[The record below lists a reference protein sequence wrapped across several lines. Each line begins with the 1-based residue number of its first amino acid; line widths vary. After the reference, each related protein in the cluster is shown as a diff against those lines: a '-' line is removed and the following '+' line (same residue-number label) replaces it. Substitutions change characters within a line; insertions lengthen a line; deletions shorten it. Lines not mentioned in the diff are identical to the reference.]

1 MPKRTDIDTIL
12 LIGSGPIVIGQ
23 ACEFD
28 YSGSQAAR
36 ALMDEGYRVV
46 LVNSNPATIM
56 TDPMMAD
63 KVYLRE
69 LTPPSIRQIVEEEE
83 PDAVLPTMGGQTGL
97 NLTQTLQD
105 EGFWTEHG
113 VDVIGVDID
122 AVQMTEDRQ
131 RFRDRMEEIGIDQ
144 ARSRTAKS
152 LLGAKEVTQELGGL
166 PVVIRPSYTLGG
178 SGGGVVWTADQ
189 FESKVTRGLEMSPV
203 HQVLIEE
210 CLFGWKEF
218 ELELLR
224 DPNDNVIIICS
235 VENVSPMGV
244 HTGDSV
250 TVAPQQTLTDKQFQ
264 KMRDAAIKAMN
275 SIGTFAGGC
284 NIQFA
289 FDPETGRMI
298 VIEINP
304 RVSRSSALASKATG
318 YPIAKVATKL
328 AVGYT
333 LDELPNEIVGDTSAC
348 FEPSLDYVVTKI
360 PRWNFD
366 KFEGVDEE
374 LTTQMKAVGEVM
386 AIGRTFPES
395 LQKAWQSLE
404 IGYAGLGAD
413 RPDAD
418 AETVR
423 ARLQKPYWDTLL
435 HVRHAFRYGLS
446 VEAVHKAT
454 KIDPWFLYQIQ
465 DLVAVEDEI
474 RDREL
479 EAMDEAFM
487 RRVKRFGFSDEQ
499 IAYLVQAPDA
509 AAGRPQE
516 VELTAATEPASTD
529 APATDA
535 PAAETP
541 ADQPSAES
549 SADAADAAPDAG
561 SPAEAQRDEPAPS
574 DLRREQEGEL
584 GLEVADGAGNGLTDE
599 DVRAYRKELGVT
611 PSYQV
616 VDTCAGEFPAE
627 TPYFYSSYETANES
641 EVTDR
646 EKVLILGS
654 GPNRIGQGIEFDY
667 SCVHGVKAS
676 RELGYE
682 ALMLNCNPETV
693 STDFDVADKL
703 YFEPVFWER
712 VLDVVDLEGPK
723 GVILQ
728 LGGQT
733 ALKLAERFAE
743 HDIPILGTSY
753 EMMDLAE
760 DRGKFSDVLRGLD
773 IPFPDYGVAHTV
785 DEAIQ
790 TADEIGY
797 PILVRPSY
805 VLGGQGMRIA
815 INRDEVAEY
824 VRNILSIFPE
834 NEILLDRFIEDA
846 TELDVDAVCDGDEV
860 WIAGIMEHIEPAGV
874 HSGDSTC
881 VLPPFDLSE
890 TALGK
895 VERYVRAIAQEL
907 DVVGLLNVQ
916 LVVKGDQVYVI
927 EANPRA
933 SRTVPFIA
941 KATGVP
947 VSNIAT
953 RVMLGEKLAP
963 YREAGDLESS
973 LEGYAIK
980 EPVFSWDKFPEV
992 PKQLGPE
999 MKSTG
1004 EAIAFVDAL
1013 SDEHFQQ
1020 PYEMKDLYLSR

>member
-1 MPKRTDIDTIL
+1 MPKRTDIETIL
-12 LIGSGPIVIGQ
+12 LIGSGPIIIGQ

-69 LTPPSIRQIVEEEE
+69 LTPASIKQIALEEQ

-97 NLTQTLQD
+97 NLAQD
-105 EGFWTEHG
+105 LKEEGFWEEQG
-113 VDVIGVDID
+113 IEVIGVDINT
-122 AVQMTEDRQ
+122 VQITEDRQ
-131 RFRDRMEEIGIDQ
+131 QFRDLMDEIGLDQ
-144 ARSRTAKS
+144 SRSQTAKS
-152 LLGAKEVTQELGGL
+152 LLEAKEVTQDLGGL

-178 SGGGVVWTADQ
+178 AGGGIVWSADR
-189 FESKVTRGLEMSPV
+189 FDEMVTRGLELSPA
-203 HQVLIEE
+203 HQVLIDE
-210 CLFGWKEF
+210 CLFGWKEY

-224 DPNDNVIIICS
+224 DPNDNVIIVCS
-235 VENVSPMGV
+235 VENINPMGV
-244 HTGDSV
+244 HTGDSI

-264 KMRDAAIKAMN
+264 TMRDAAILAMN

-289 FDPETGRMI
+289 YEPGTDRMI

-333 LDELPNEIVGDTSAC
+333 LDELPNEVTGDTSAC

-360 PRWNFD
+360 PRWNFE
-366 KFEGVDEE
+366 KFKGVDEE

-413 RPDAD
+413 REDAD
-418 AETVR
+418 RETVR
-423 ARLQKPYWDTLL
+423 ERLQKPYWDNLL
-435 HVRHAFRYGLS
+435 HIRHAFRHGAS
-446 VEAVHKAT
+446 IEEVQDVT
-454 KIDPWFLYQIQ
+454 QIDPWFLYQIR
-465 DLVAVEDEI
+465 DLVAVENAI
-474 RDREL
+474 RE
-479 EAMDEAFM
+479 
-487 RRVKRFGFSDEQ
+487 RVLDQIDARQMKRIKQFGFSDEQ
-499 IAYLVQAPDA
+499 IAYLVQDD
-509 AAGRPQE
+509 
-516 VELTAATEPASTD
+516 VTD
-529 APATDA
+529 
-535 PAAETP
+535 
-541 ADQPSAES
+541 
-549 SADAADAAPDAG
+549 
-561 SPAEAQRDEPAPS
+561 DE
-574 DLRREQEGEL
+574 
-584 GLEVADGAGNGLTDE
+584 
-599 DVRAYRKELGVT
+599 VRAYRKRIGVT
-611 PSYQV
+611 PTYQL

-627 TPYFYSSYETANES
+627 TPYFYSSYESVNES
-641 EVTDR
+641 VATDN

-667 SCVHGVKAS
+667 SCVHGVKAA

-703 YFEPVFWER
+703 YFEPVYWER
-712 VLDVVDLEGPK
+712 VMDVIDHEQPK
-723 GVILQ
+723 GVIVQ

-733 ALKLAERFAE
+733 ALKLAERFDAN
-743 HDIPILGTSY
+743 DIPILGTPY

-760 DRGKFSDVLRGLD
+760 SRGKFSEVLKQLE
-773 IPFPDYGVAHTV
+773 IPFPPYGMATTVEEAVA
-785 DEAIQ
+785 
-790 TADEIGY
+790 TADDIGY
-797 PILVRPSY
+797 PILIRPSY

-815 INRDEVAEY
+815 INREEVAEY
-824 VRNILSIFPE
+824 VANILDIFPG
-834 NEILLDRFIEDA
+834 NQILLDRFLEDA
-846 TELDVDAVCDGDEV
+846 IELDVDSISDGDET
-860 WIAGIMEHIEPAGV
+860 WIAGIMQHIEPAGV
-874 HSGDSTC
+874 HSGDSTA
-881 VLPPFDLSE
+881 VMPPYSLSE
-890 TALGK
+890 TALAS
-895 VERYVRAIAQEL
+895 VRQYVAEIAQAL
-907 DVVGLLNVQ
+907 NVRGLLNVQ
-916 LVVKGDQVYVI
+916 FVVKDDVVYVI

-941 KATGVP
+941 KAKGIP
-947 VSNIAT
+947 VAAIAT
-953 RVMLGEKLAP
+953 KVMLGEKLQTFRAQ
-963 YREAGDLESS
+963 GLLESS
-973 LEGYAIK
+973 LEGYAMK

-992 PKQLGPE
+992 PKELGPE

-1013 SDEHFQQ
+1013 SDEHFQR
-1020 PYEMKDLYLSR
+1020 PFEMKDLYLSR

>member
-1 MPKRTDIDTIL
+1 MPKRTDIESIL

-36 ALMDEGYRVV
+36 ALMEEDYRVI

-63 KVYLRE
+63 EVYLRE
-69 LTPPSIRQIVEEEE
+69 LTPSSIAQIAREEA

-97 NLTQTLQD
+97 NVAQD
-105 EGFWTEHG
+105 LKESGFWEEEG
-113 VDVIGVDID
+113 IEVIGVDID
-122 AVQMTEDRQ
+122 TVQITEDRQ
-131 RFRDRMEEIGIDQ
+131 QFRDLMDDIGLDQ
-144 ARSRTAKS
+144 SRSKTAKS
-152 LLGAKEVTQELGGL
+152 LLEAKEITQNLGGL

-178 SGGGVVWTADQ
+178 AGGGIVWDADE
-189 FESKVTRGLEMSPV
+189 FESMVTRGLELSPA
-203 HQVLIEE
+203 HQVLIDE
-210 CLFGWKEF
+210 CLYGWKEY

-224 DPNDNVIIICS
+224 DPNDNVIIIAS
-235 VENVSPMGV
+235 IENVTPMGV

-289 FDPETGRMI
+289 YEPGTDRMI

-318 YPIAKVATKL
+318 YPIAKVASKL
-328 AVGYT
+328 AIGYM
-333 LDELPNEIVGDTSAC
+333 LDELPNEITGDTSAC

-360 PRWNFD
+360 PRFNFD

-386 AIGRTFPES
+386 SIGRTFEES

-418 AETVR
+418 RDTVR
-423 ARLQKPYWDTLL
+423 ERLKKPHWDQLL
-435 HVRHAFRYGLS
+435 HVRHAFRHGAS
-446 VEAVHKAT
+446 VEEVYDVT
-454 KIDPWFLYQIQ
+454 QIDPWFLHKIQ
-465 DLVAVEDEI
+465 DMVALEGEI
-474 RDREL
+474 RETALRDIDGRLMWEI
-479 EAMDEAFM
+479 
-487 RRVKRFGFSDEQ
+487 KRAGFSDEQ
-499 IAYLVQAPDA
+499 IAFLVPDS
-509 AAGRPQE
+509 G
-516 VELTAATEPASTD
+516 
-529 APATDA
+529 
-535 PAAETP
+535 
-541 ADQPSAES
+541 S
-549 SADAADAAPDAG
+549 SP
-561 SPAEAQRDEPAPS
+561 EQR
-574 DLRREQEGEL
+574 
-584 GLEVADGAGNGLTDE
+584 VTDE
-599 DVRAYRKELGVT
+599 EVRAYRKELDVT
-611 PSYQV
+611 PVYQV

-627 TPYFYSSYETANES
+627 TPYYYSSYETVNES
-641 EVTDR
+641 TVTD
-646 EKVLILGS
+646 EPKVLILGS

-667 SCVHGVKAS
+667 SCVHGVKAA
-676 RELGYE
+676 REMGYE

-712 VLDVVDLEGPK
+712 VMDVIDLEQPE

-733 ALKLAERFAE
+733 AIKLGERFEE
-743 HDIPILGTSY
+743 HGVNIFGTPF
-753 EMMDLAE
+753 EVMDFVE
-760 DRGKFSDVLRGLD
+760 DRGKFTEVLSKLE
-773 IPFPDYGVAHTV
+773 IPFPPYGVAHSV
-785 DEAIQ
+785 EEAVE
-790 TADEIGY
+790 TSDRLGY
-797 PILVRPSY
+797 PTLIRPSY
-805 VLGGQGMRIA
+805 VLGGEGMRIA

-824 VRNILSIFPE
+824 VENILSIYPD
-834 NEILLDRFIEDA
+834 NEILLDRFLEDA
-846 TELDVDAVCDGDEV
+846 IEIDVDAVCDGDEV
-860 WIAGIMEHIEPAGV
+860 WITGIMQHIEPAGV
-874 HSGDSTC
+874 HSGDSTA
-881 VLPPFDLSE
+881 VLPPFSLSE
-890 TALGK
+890 EVQDTI
-895 VERYVRAIAQEL
+895 RQYVRELAFEL
-907 DVVGLLNVQ
+907 DVIGLLNVQ
-916 LVVKGDQVYVI
+916 MVVKDDVVYVI

-933 SRTVPFIA
+933 SRTMPFVS
-941 KATGVP
+941 KACGTRIP
-947 VSNIAT
+947 AIAT
-953 RVMLGEKLAP
+953 KVMLGEKLKTF
-963 YREAGDLESS
+963 REAGDLECD
-973 LEGYAIK
+973 LDGYAIK

-992 PKQLGPE
+992 PKELGPE

>member
-1 MPKRTDIDTIL
+1 MPKRTDIETIL

-63 KVYLRE
+63 KVYLRD
-69 LTPPSIRQIVEEEE
+69 LTPASIRQIALEET

-97 NLTQTLQD
+97 NLTQTLKE
-105 EGFWTEHG
+105 EGFWEEHG
-113 VDVIGVDID
+113 IDVIGVDID

-131 RFRDRMEEIGIDQ
+131 RFRDLMEDIGIDQ
-144 ARSRTAKS
+144 GRSRTAKS
-152 LLGAKEVTQELGGL
+152 LLEAKEITQELGGV
-166 PVVIRPSYTLGG
+166 PIVIRPSYTLGG
-178 SGGGVVWTADQ
+178 SGGGIVWNADE

-224 DPNDNVIIICS
+224 DPNDNVIIVCS
-235 VENVSPMGV
+235 VENVNPMGV

-264 KMRDAAIKAMN
+264 RMRDAAIHAMN

-289 FDPETGRMI
+289 FDPKSGRMI

-328 AVGYT
+328 AIGYT
-333 LDELPNEIVGDTSAC
+333 LDELPNEVTGDTSAC

-413 RPDAD
+413 RDDPSR
-418 AETVR
+418 EVVR
-423 ARLQKPYWDTLL
+423 ERLQKQYWDALVQ
-435 HVRHAFRYGLS
+435 VRNAFRYGAT
-446 VEAVHKAT
+446 VEEVHDVT
-454 KIDPWFLYQIQ
+454 QIDSWFLYQIQ
-465 DLVAVEDEI
+465 DMVEIEDQIRTHTLEQLTDEDL
-474 RDREL
+474 RL
-479 EAMDEAFM
+479 
-487 RRVKRFGFSDEQ
+487 VKRYGFSDEQ
-499 IAYLVQAPDA
+499 LAYLLADNV
-509 AAGRPQE
+509 
-516 VELTAATEPASTD
+516 TD
-529 APATDA
+529 
-535 PAAETP
+535 
-541 ADQPSAES
+541 
-549 SADAADAAPDAG
+549 
-561 SPAEAQRDEPAPS
+561 DE
-574 DLRREQEGEL
+574 
-584 GLEVADGAGNGLTDE
+584 
-599 DVRAYRKELGVT
+599 VRAYRTSKGIT
-611 PSYQV
+611 PAYQL
-616 VDTCAGEFPAE
+616 VDTCAGEFPAD
-627 TPYFYSSYETANES
+627 TPYFYSAYETANES
-641 EVTDR
+641 AVTDN

-667 SCVHGVKAS
+667 SCVHGVQAA
-676 RELGYE
+676 REMGYE

-712 VLDVVDLEGPK
+712 VMDVIDLEQPK

-733 ALKLAERFAE
+733 ALKLAERFVE
-743 HDIPILGTSY
+743 NDVHIFGTRH

-760 DRGKFSDVLRGLD
+760 DRGKFSDVLKQLE
-773 IPFPDYGVAHTV
+773 IPFPPYGMAETV
-785 DEAIQ
+785 EEAVE
-790 TADEIGY
+790 TADKIGY
-797 PILVRPSY
+797 PILIRPSY

-815 INRDEVAEY
+815 INREEVAEY
-824 VRNILSIFPE
+824 VQNILDLFPG
-834 NEILLDRFIEDA
+834 NQILLDRFLEDA
-846 TELDVDAVCDGDEV
+846 VEIDVDSVCDGDEV
-860 WIAGIMEHIEPAGV
+860 WVTGIMQHIEPAGV
-874 HSGDSTC
+874 HSGDSTA
-881 VLPPFDLSE
+881 VLPPFSLSE
-890 TALGK
+890 EVQATIR
-895 VERYVRAIAQEL
+895 RYVEDIADAL
-907 DVVGLLNVQ
+907 DAKGLLNVQ
-916 LVVKGDQVYVI
+916 MVVKDNVVYVI

-933 SRTVPFIA
+933 SRTVPFVA
-941 KATGVP
+941 KASGIP
-947 VSNIAT
+947 IPSIAT
-953 RVMLGEKLAP
+953 KVMLGEKLATF
-963 YREAGDLESS
+963 REQGILESD

-992 PKQLGPE
+992 PKELGPE

-1013 SDEHFQQ
+1013 TDDHFQR
-1020 PYEMKDLYLSR
+1020 PFEMKDLYLSR

>member
-1 MPKRTDIDTIL
+1 MPKRTDIESIL

-36 ALMDEGYRVV
+36 ALMEEGYRVV

-63 KVYLRE
+63 EVYLRE
-69 LTPPSIRQIVEEEE
+69 LTPSSIAQIAREEQ

-97 NLTQTLQD
+97 NVAQD
-105 EGFWTEHG
+105 LKEAGFWAEEG
-113 VDVIGVDID
+113 IEVIGVDID
-122 AVQMTEDRQ
+122 TVQITEDRQ
-131 RFRDRMEEIGIDQ
+131 QFRDLMDEIGLDQ
-144 ARSRTAKS
+144 SRSNTAKS
-152 LLGAKEVTQELGGL
+152 LLEAKEITQELGGL

-178 SGGGVVWTADQ
+178 SGGGIVWSADQ
-189 FESKVTRGLEMSPV
+189 FESMVTRGLELSPA
-203 HQVLIEE
+203 HQVLIDE
-210 CLFGWKEF
+210 CLYGWKEY

-224 DPNDNVIIICS
+224 DPNDNVIIIAS
-235 VENVSPMGV
+235 IENITPMGV

-289 FDPETGRMI
+289 FEPGTDRMI

-318 YPIAKVATKL
+318 YPIAKVASKL
-328 AVGYT
+328 AVGYM
-333 LDELPNEIVGDTSAC
+333 LDELPNEITGDTSAC

-360 PRWNFD
+360 PRFNFD

-386 AIGRTFPES
+386 SIGRTFQES

-418 AETVR
+418 RETIR
-423 ARLQKPYWDTLL
+423 ERLKKPHWDQLL
-435 HVRHAFRYGLS
+435 HVRHAFRKGAS
-446 VEAVHKAT
+446 VEEVFDIT
-454 KIDPWFLYQIQ
+454 QIDPWYLHKIQ
-465 DLVAVEDEI
+465 DLVAIEEEV
-474 RDREL
+474 RDTALRDL
-479 EAMDEAFM
+479 DPRFLWEA
-487 RRVKRFGFSDEQ
+487 KRNGFSDEQ
-499 IAYLVQAPDA
+499 IAFLVPGD
-509 AAGRPQE
+509 
-516 VELTAATEPASTD
+516 V
-529 APATDA
+529 
-535 PAAETP
+535 
-541 ADQPSAES
+541 
-549 SADAADAAPDAG
+549 
-561 SPAEAQRDEPAPS
+561 
-574 DLRREQEGEL
+574 
-584 GLEVADGAGNGLTDE
+584 TDE
-599 DVRAYRKELGVT
+599 DVRAYRKQQDVT
-611 PSYQV
+611 PVYQV

-627 TPYFYSSYETANES
+627 TPYYYSSYETVNES
-641 EVTDR
+641 TVTDR

-667 SCVHGVKAS
+667 SCVHGVKAAQ
-676 RELGYE
+676 EMGYE

-703 YFEPVFWER
+703 YFEPVYWER
-712 VLDVVDLEGPK
+712 VLDVIDHEDPE

-733 ALKLAERFAE
+733 AIKLGERLE
-743 HDIPILGTSY
+743 ENDINIFGTPF
-753 EMMDLAE
+753 EVMDFVE
-760 DRGKFSDVLRGLD
+760 DRGKFTEVLSTLE
-773 IPFPDYGVAHTV
+773 IPFPPYGVAHSV
-785 DEAIQ
+785 EEAVE
-790 TADEIGY
+790 TSDRLGY
-797 PILVRPSY
+797 PTLIRPSY
-805 VLGGQGMRIA
+805 VLGGEGMRIA

-824 VRNILSIFPE
+824 VENILSIYPD
-834 NEILLDRFIEDA
+834 NEILLDRFLEDA
-846 TELDVDAVCDGDEV
+846 VEIDVDAVCDGEEV
-860 WIAGIMEHIEPAGV
+860 WITGIMQHIEPAGV
-874 HSGDSTC
+874 HSGDSTA
-881 VLPPFDLSE
+881 VLPPFDLSAE
-890 TALGK
+890 VQDTI
-895 VERYVRAIAQEL
+895 RQYVRDLAFEL
-907 DVVGLLNVQ
+907 DILGLLNVQ
-916 LVVKGDQVYVI
+916 MVVKDEVVYVI

-933 SRTVPFIA
+933 SRTMPFVS
-941 KATGVP
+941 KACGTRIP
-947 VSNIAT
+947 AIAT
-953 RVMLGEKLAP
+953 QVMLGEKLETF
-963 YREAGDLESS
+963 REAGDLECH

-992 PKQLGPE
+992 PKELGPE

-1013 SDEHFQQ
+1013 TDEHFQQ

>member
-1 MPKRTDIDTIL
+1 MPKRTDIESIL

-63 KVYLRE
+63 KVYLRQ
-69 LTPPSIRQIVEEEE
+69 LTPASIKQIALEEQ

-97 NLTQTLQD
+97 NLAQD
-105 EGFWTEHG
+105 LKEEGFWAEHG
-113 VDVIGVDID
+113 IEVIGVDID

-131 RFRDRMEEIGIDQ
+131 RFRDLMEAIGIDQ

-152 LLGAKEVTQELGGL
+152 LLEAKEITQELGGI

-178 SGGGVVWTADQ
+178 SGGGIVWDADE
-189 FESKVTRGLEMSPV
+189 FEAKVTRGLEMSPV

-210 CLFGWKEF
+210 CLFGWKEY

-224 DPNDNVIIICS
+224 DPNDNVIIVCS
-235 VENVSPMGV
+235 VENVNPMGV
-244 HTGDSV
+244 HTGDSI

-264 KMRDAAIKAMN
+264 KMRDAAIRAMN

-333 LDELPNEIVGDTSAC
+333 LDELPNEVTGDTSAC

-360 PRWNFD
+360 PRWNFE

-404 IGYAGLGAD
+404 SGYAGLGAD
-413 RPDAD
+413 REDAD
-418 AETVR
+418 RETVR
-423 ARLQKPYWDTLL
+423 ERLQKQYWDNLL
-435 HVRHAFRYGLS
+435 HIRHAFRHGAS
-446 VEAVHKAT
+446 IEEVQDVT
-454 KIDPWFLYQIQ
+454 QIDPWFLYQIR
-465 DLVAVEDEI
+465 DLVAVENAI
-474 RDREL
+474 RERMLDQIDARQ
-479 EAMDEAFM
+479 M
-487 RRVKRFGFSDEQ
+487 KRIKQFGFSDEQ
-499 IAYLVQAPDA
+499 IAYLVQD
-509 AAGRPQE
+509 E
-516 VELTAATEPASTD
+516 VTD
-529 APATDA
+529 
-535 PAAETP
+535 
-541 ADQPSAES
+541 
-549 SADAADAAPDAG
+549 
-561 SPAEAQRDEPAPS
+561 DE
-574 DLRREQEGEL
+574 
-584 GLEVADGAGNGLTDE
+584 
-599 DVRAYRKELGVT
+599 VRAYRKGLDVT
-611 PSYQV
+611 PTYQL

-627 TPYFYSSYETANES
+627 TPYFYSSYESVNES
-641 EVTDR
+641 EATDN

-667 SCVHGVKAS
+667 SCVHGVKAA

-703 YFEPVFWER
+703 YFEPVYWER
-712 VLDVVDLEGPK
+712 VLDVIEHEQPK
-723 GVILQ
+723 GVIVQ

-733 ALKLAERFAE
+733 ALKLAQRFDAN
-743 HDIPILGTSY
+743 DIPILGTSY

-760 DRGKFSDVLRGLD
+760 SRGKFSEVLKQLE
-773 IPFPDYGVAHTV
+773 IPFPPYGMATTVEEAVA
-785 DEAIQ
+785 
-790 TADEIGY
+790 TADGIGY
-797 PILVRPSY
+797 PILIRPSY

-824 VRNILSIFPE
+824 VQNILDVFPG
-834 NEILLDRFIEDA
+834 NQILLDRFLDDAIEI
-846 TELDVDAVCDGDEV
+846 DVDSVSDGDER
-860 WIAGIMEHIEPAGV
+860 WIAGIMQHIEPAGV
-874 HSGDSTC
+874 NSGDSTA
-881 VLPPFDLSE
+881 VLPPYSLSE
-890 TALGK
+890 TAEASVRK
-895 VERYVRAIAQEL
+895 YVTEIAQAL
-907 DVVGLLNVQ
+907 DVRGLLNVQ
-916 LVVKGDQVYVI
+916 FVVKDDVVYVI

-941 KATGVP
+941 KATGAP
-947 VSNIAT
+947 VSAIAT
-953 RVMLGEKLAP
+953 KVMLGEKLQTF
-963 YREAGDLESS
+963 REQGLLDSH
-973 LEGYAIK
+973 LEGYALK

-992 PKQLGPE
+992 PKELGPE

-1004 EAIAFVDAL
+1004 EAIAFVKAL
-1013 SDEHFQQ
+1013 SDEHFQR

>member
-1 MPKRTDIDTIL
+1 MPKRTDIETIL

-28 YSGSQAAR
+28 YSGSQASR

-63 KVYLRE
+63 EVYLRE
-69 LTPPSIRQIVEEEE
+69 LTPASVRQIALEEK

-97 NLTQTLQD
+97 NLAQD
-105 EGFWTEHG
+105 LKEEGFWEEQG
-113 VDVIGVDID
+113 IEVIGVDID
-122 AVQMTEDRQ
+122 AVQRTEDRQ
-131 RFRDRMEEIGIDQ
+131 EFRNLMEDIGIDQ
-144 ARSRTAKS
+144 ARSRAAKS
-152 LLGAKEVTQELGGL
+152 LLEAKEITQELGGL

-178 SGGGVVWTADQ
+178 SGGGIVWGPDE
-189 FESKVTRGLEMSPV
+189 FESKVTRGLELSPV

-224 DPNDNVIIICS
+224 DPNDNVIIVCS
-235 VENVSPMGV
+235 VENLTPMGV

-264 KMRDAAIKAMN
+264 RMRDAAIQAMN

-289 FDPETGRMI
+289 FEPETGRMI

-333 LDELPNEIVGDTSAC
+333 LDELPNEITGDTSAC

-374 LTTQMKAVGEVM
+374 LTTQMKAVGEAM

-413 RPDAD
+413 RDDAD
-418 AETVR
+418 PETVR
-423 ARLQKPYWDTLL
+423 GRLQKPHWDNLL
-435 HVRHAFRYGLS
+435 HVRHAFRYGTS
-446 VEAVHKAT
+446 VEEVHDVT
-454 KIDPWFLYQIQ
+454 QIDPWFLYQIQ
-465 DLVAVEDEI
+465 DIVAVEDAVREHPLREI
-474 RDREL
+474 DAPMMREI
-479 EAMDEAFM
+479 
-487 RRVKRFGFSDEQ
+487 KRFGFSDEQ
-499 IAYLVQAPDA
+499 LAYLVPDDVTDD
-509 AAGRPQE
+509 E
-516 VELTAATEPASTD
+516 V
-529 APATDA
+529 
-535 PAAETP
+535 
-541 ADQPSAES
+541 
-549 SADAADAAPDAG
+549 
-561 SPAEAQRDEPAPS
+561 R
-574 DLRREQEGEL
+574 
-584 GLEVADGAGNGLTDE
+584 V
-599 DVRAYRKELGVT
+599 YRKNLGVT

-627 TPYFYSSYETANES
+627 TPYFYSSYESATES
-641 EVTDR
+641 TPSDR
-646 EKVLILGS
+646 DKVLILGS

-667 SCVHGVKAS
+667 SCVHGVKAA
-676 RELGYE
+676 REMGYE

-712 VLDVVDLEGPK
+712 VLDVIDLEQPE

-733 ALKLAERFAE
+733 ALKLAERFVE
-743 HDIPILGTSY
+743 HGVEILGTPY
-753 EMMDLAE
+753 EQMDLAE
-760 DRGKFSDVLRGLD
+760 DRGKFSNTLRELD
-773 IPFPDYGVAHTV
+773 IPFPPYGVAHTIDDAV
-785 DEAIQ
+785 E
-790 TADEIGY
+790 TADRIGY
-797 PILVRPSY
+797 PTLVRPSY

-815 INRDEVAEY
+815 INREEVAEY
-824 VRNILSIFPE
+824 VENILSIFPE
-834 NEILLDRFIEDA
+834 NEILLDRFLEDA
-846 TELDVDAVCDGDEV
+846 IELDVDAVADGDEV
-860 WIAGIMEHIEPAGV
+860 WITGLMQHIEPAGV
-874 HSGDSTC
+874 HSGDSTA

-890 TALGK
+890 DVQETI
-895 VERYVRAIAQEL
+895 RQYVREIAHAL

-916 LVVKGDQVYVI
+916 LVVQDGNVYVI

-933 SRTVPFIA
+933 SRTVPFVA
-941 KATGVP
+941 KAKGIP
-947 VSNIAT
+947 IPAIAT
-953 RVMLGEKLAP
+953 KVMLGEKLKTF
-963 YREAGDLESS
+963 REQGMLESS

-992 PKQLGPE
+992 PKELGPE

-1013 SDEHFQQ
+1013 TDEHFQR